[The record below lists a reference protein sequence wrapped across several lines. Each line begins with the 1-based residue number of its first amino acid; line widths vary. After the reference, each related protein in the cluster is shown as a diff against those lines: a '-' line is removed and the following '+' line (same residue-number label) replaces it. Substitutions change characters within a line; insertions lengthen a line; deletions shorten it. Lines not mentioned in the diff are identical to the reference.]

1 MPLLQIELPEVA
13 AGALLDAARAASLT
27 PEELLI
33 DALRALPLFQAAL
46 CRRPEMALSGD
57 LSLPTETAHV

>member
-13 AGALLDAARAASLT
+13 AGALRDAARAASLT

-33 DALRALPLFQAAL
+33 EALRALPLFHAAL
-46 CRRPEMALSGD
+46 RSRPEMALSGA
-57 LSLPTETAHV
+57 LSIPTENAHV

>member
-1 MPLLQIELPEVA
+1 MQIELPEVA

-27 PEELLI
+27 PEELVI

-46 CRRPEMALSGD
+46 RRRPELVLFGD
-57 LSLPTETAHV
+57 LSIPTEAAHV